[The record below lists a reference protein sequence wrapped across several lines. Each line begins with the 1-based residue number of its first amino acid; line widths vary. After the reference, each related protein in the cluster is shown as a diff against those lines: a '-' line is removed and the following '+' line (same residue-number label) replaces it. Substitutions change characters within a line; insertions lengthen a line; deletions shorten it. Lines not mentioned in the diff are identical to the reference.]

1 MTMSQGNL
9 YNRYRPTYFSEIVGQ
24 DVITTILKNAIC
36 KNKVAGAYLFRGSK
50 GSGKTSTARILCRG
64 ANCSSF
70 ADVGDLCGTCDGCT
84 KALQDAL
91 EIDAAS
97 NRGVAD
103 VEELIHTLQFR
114 PKFVES
120 KFIIIDEAHQLTSA
134 ALNALLK
141 IVEEPPKHIHFIFCT
156 TKIRSVP
163 TTNTEKAFETLASRC
178 QVFDF
183 TRISSEG
190 VLSKLRYI
198 CEAEGCV
205 VSDDVLVSIVGRSGG
220 SLRDAENLLDSV
232 LLLYDNNPPEHVVR
246 LLYGDIEFQSVE
258 FFRDC
263 ALHTVKDGLT
273 SASILWDAGY
283 TPGEVAENVLNFIL
297 DIISLKA
304 GLTVYRP
311 SGIVA
316 VLKEISDNMEQSR
329 LTQIALAFTNLKNSH
344 SDTALSLE
352 LAVCDSFPKDFAEDL
367 PVAINDGFFEV
378 LSPNAKVW

>member
-1 MTMSQGNL
+1 MTTNQVNL
-9 YNRYRPTYFSEIVGQ
+9 YNKYRPTCFSEIVGQ
-24 DVITTILKNAIC
+24 NIVTTVLKNAIR
-36 KNKVAGAYLFRGSK
+36 KNRVASSYLFRGSK

-70 ADVGDLCGTCDGCT
+70 ENVGDLCGTCDGCT

-103 VEELIHTLQFR
+103 VEELIQTLQYR
-114 PKFVES
+114 PKFVGL

-141 IVEEPPKHIHFIFCT
+141 IVEEPPNHIRFVFCT

-163 TTNTEKAFETLASRC
+163 KTDTEKAFETLASRC
-178 QVFDF
+178 QAFDF
-183 TRISSEG
+183 TRISSEDI
-190 VLSKLRYI
+190 LTKLHYI
-198 CEAEGCV
+198 CKGEGCA
-205 VSDDVLVSIVGRSGG
+205 VSDDVLVSIVGRSDG

-232 LLLYDNNPPEHVVR
+232 LLLYDDNPPEHVVR

-273 SASILWDAGY
+273 SASKLWDAGY
-283 TPGEVAENVLNFIL
+283 SPREVAENVLKFIL

-311 SGIVA
+311 SVIVA
-316 VLKEISDNMEQSR
+316 MLKEISANMEQSR
-329 LTQIALAFTNLKNSH
+329 LTQIALAFSHLQNSH
-344 SDTALSLE
+344 NDTALALE
-352 LAVCDSFPKDFAEDL
+352 LAVCDSFPENFIEDL
-367 PVAINDGFFEV
+367 PTPIDDVSFEV
-378 LSPNAKVW
+378 LNPNAKVW

>member
-1 MTMSQGNL
+1 MSQVSL
-9 YNRYRPTYFSEIVGQ
+9 YNRYRPACFAEIISQEPIVR
-24 DVITTILKNAIC
+24 VLTNAI
-36 KNKVAGAYLFRGSK
+36 KSDRVANAYLFRGTK

-103 VEELIHTLQFR
+103 VSELIQTLQYR

-120 KFIIIDEAHQLTSA
+120 KFVIIDEAHQLTSA

-163 TTNTEKAFETLASRC
+163 TTDTEKAFETLASRC
-178 QVFDF
+178 QTFDF
-183 TRISSEG
+183 TRIASEDI
-190 VLSKLRYI
+190 LTKLHYI
-198 CEAEGCV
+198 CDGEGCD
-205 VSDDVLVSIVGRSGG
+205 VSDDVLVSIVGRSDG

-232 LLLYDNNPPEHVVR
+232 LLLYENNPPEQVVR

-263 ALHTVKDGLT
+263 ACHTVKDGLT
-273 SASILWDAGY
+273 SAAMLWDAGY
-283 TPGEVAENVLNFIL
+283 TPGEVAENVLKFIL

-316 VLKEISDNMEQSR
+316 VLKEISENMEQSR
-329 LTQIALAFTNLKNSH
+329 LTQIALAFNNLKNSH
-344 SDTALSLE
+344 KNTALALE
-352 LAVCDSFPKDFAEDL
+352 LAVCDSFINYLVEDVPIL
-367 PVAINDGFFEV
+367 MNDDSFEV
-378 LSPNAKVW
+378 LSPKTAKVW

>member
-1 MTMSQGNL
+1 MTMNQGNL
-9 YNRYRPTYFSEIVGQ
+9 YNRYRPTYFSEVVGQ
-24 DVITTILKNAIC
+24 DIITTILKNAIC
-36 KNKVAGAYLFRGSK
+36 KNRVAGSYLFRGAK

-114 PKFVES
+114 PKFVGL

-163 TTNTEKAFETLASRC
+163 TTDTEKAFETLASRC

-232 LLLYDNNPPEHVVR
+232 LLLYDNNPPEDVVR
-246 LLYGDIEFQSVE
+246 ILYGDIEFQSVE
-258 FFRDC
+258 FLRDC
-263 ALHTVKDGLT
+263 ALHTVRDGLT

-283 TPGEVAENVLNFIL
+283 TPGEVAENVLKFIL

-316 VLKEISDNMEQSR
+316 VLKEISENMEQSR
-329 LTQIALAFTNLKNSH
+329 LTQIALAFNNLKNSH

-352 LAVCDSFPKDFAEDL
+352 LAVCDSFPKDFVEDL
-367 PVAINDGFFEV
+367 PLAINDNFFEV
-378 LSPNAKVW
+378 VSPNAKVW

>member
-1 MTMSQGNL
+1 MVISQGNL
-9 YNRYRPTYFSEIVGQ
+9 YNKYRPTCFSEIVGQ
-24 DVITTILKNAIC
+24 DVATTVLKNAIR
-36 KNKVAGAYLFRGSK
+36 KNRVASSYLFRGYK

-70 ADVGDLCGTCDGCT
+70 ANIGDLCGTCDGCT

-103 VEELIHTLQFR
+103 VEELIQTLQYR
-114 PKFVES
+114 PKFVGL

-156 TKIRSVP
+156 TKIRSVS
-163 TTNTEKAFETLASRC
+163 TTDTEKAFETLASRC

-183 TRISSEG
+183 TRISSKN
-190 VLSKLRYI
+190 VLVKLRYI
-198 CEAEGCV
+198 CEIEGCD
-205 VSDDVLVSIVGRSGG
+205 VSDDVLMSIVGRSDG

-232 LLLYDNNPPEHVVR
+232 LLLYDTNSSDNVIK

-258 FFRDC
+258 FLREC
-263 ALHTVKDGLT
+263 ALHTIKDGLT
-273 SASILWDAGY
+273 SAAILWDAGY
-283 TPGEVAENVLNFIL
+283 APGEIAENVLKFIL

-304 GLTVYRP
+304 GLTVYRQ
-311 SGIVA
+311 SGIVT
-316 VLKEISDNMEQSR
+316 VLKEISENMEQSR
-329 LTQIALAFTNLKNSH
+329 LTQIAVAFNNLKNSNK
-344 SDTALSLE
+344 DTALALE
-352 LAVCDSFPKDFAEDL
+352 LAVCDSFPNYFVEDL
-367 PVAINDGFFEV
+367 PISMANDSFEI

>member
-1 MTMSQGNL
+1 MSQGNL
-9 YNRYRPTYFSEIVGQ
+9 YNKYRPTYFSEIVGQ
-24 DVITTILKNAIC
+24 DVITTILKAAVC
-36 KNKVAGAYLFRGSK
+36 KNRVAGSYLFRGAK

-70 ADVGDLCGTCDGCT
+70 VNMGDLCGTCDGCT

-103 VEELIHTLQFR
+103 VEELIKSLQYR
-114 PKFVES
+114 PKFVDL

-163 TTNTEKAFETLASRC
+163 TTDTEKAFETLASRC

-183 TRISSEG
+183 TRISSENI
-190 VLSKLRYI
+190 LSKLHYI
-198 CEAEGCV
+198 CEGEGCV
-205 VSDDVLVSIVGRSGG
+205 VSDDILVSIVGRSDG

-246 LLYGDIEFQSVE
+246 LLYGEIEFQSVE

-273 SASILWDAGY
+273 SASMLWDAGY
-283 TPGEVAENVLNFIL
+283 ATGEVAENVLKFIL
-297 DIISLKA
+297 DIISLKV

-316 VLKEISDNMEQSR
+316 VLKEISENVEQSR
-329 LTQIALAFTNLKNSH
+329 LTQIALAFNNLKNSH
-344 SDTALSLE
+344 RDTALALE
-352 LAVCDSFPKDFAEDL
+352 LAVCDSFPNNFVEDL
-367 PVAINDGFFEV
+367 PRPIDDDSFEV